1 MIKFFNTPT
10 QTCTIQSC
18 KAQTLYMNS
27 KSTNKTYY
35 CKPHIIETFQNFSA
49 LNAMPLFVEAND
61 YVKYQSISFVE
72 EKIKEI
78 LRVEQEVVEHF
89 YDLIQK
95 LTQKNREIL
104 KLIGIR
110 KKNLTEYKALL
121 VLNNLLHNNLEAE
134 MKIGLHEN
142 FIIDFTSFNSFISQI
157 LTKKSEITLN
167 KKQIQPNNEIFYEHN
182 SKLKKYDLLSMK
194 VEETPSLI
202 EIPPDGSI
210 INTRAYI
217 FYTGGIESNPIN
229 KTTLMV
235 DKNNFSIIKLLP
247 GHGRLFPAIEYFDDT
262 IYIFGGSVRDEISF
276 SK

>member
-1 MIKFFNTPT
+1 
-10 QTCTIQSC
+10 
-18 KAQTLYMNS
+18 
-27 KSTNKTYY
+27 
-35 CKPHIIETFQNFSA
+35 
-49 LNAMPLFVEAND
+49 
-61 YVKYQSISFVE
+61 
-72 EKIKEI
+72 
-78 LRVEQEVVEHF
+78 
-89 YDLIQK
+89 
-95 LTQKNREIL
+95 
-104 KLIGIR
+104 
-110 KKNLTEYKALL
+110 
-121 VLNNLLHNNLEAE
+121 
-134 MKIGLHEN
+134 
-142 FIIDFTSFNSFISQI
+142 
-157 LTKKSEITLN
+157 
-167 KKQIQPNNEIFYEHN
+167 
-182 SKLKKYDLLSMK
+182 MK